1 MKQIDYDMFSK
12 RKKISV
18 ALASSVGTTI
28 VDKESEKTSSA
39 IYTSALN
46 KHQEESSNKKKMG
59 FT

>member
-1 MKQIDYDMFSK
+1 MFSK